1 MSDDARRL
9 VDDRLPQAQ
18 AVDRLAQETV
28 DVVTSR
34 PPATREQDPAA
45 GAHRIPDAV
54 VLVALLATC
63 AGIYLTVGEAGF
75 AGVISAV
82 AALYG
87 TWRARR

>member
-1 MSDDARRL
+1 MTNTGTT
-9 VDDRLPQAQ
+9 PQTPDPDPSQ
-18 AVDRLAQETV
+18 
-28 DVVTSR
+28 
-34 PPATREQDPAA
+34 PPATRELDPAA
-45 GAHRIPDAV
+45 RRVPDAV

-63 AGIYLTVGEAGF
+63 AGIYLAVGEAGF

>member
-1 MSDDARRL
+1 MTNTGTTPQTPDP
-9 VDDRLPQAQ
+9 DR
-18 AVDRLAQETV
+18 T
-28 DVVTSR
+28 
-34 PPATREQDPAA
+34 PATREPAPEPRP
-45 GAHRIPDAV
+45 HRIPDAV

-63 AGIYLTVGEAGF
+63 AGTYLTVGEAGF

>member
-1 MSDDARRL
+1 MTNTGTT
-9 VDDRLPQAQ
+9 PQTPEPAQ
-18 AVDRLAQETV
+18 
-28 DVVTSR
+28 
-34 PPATREQDPAA
+34 PPATREPDP
-45 GAHRIPDAV
+45 GTRRVPDAV